1 MALWRIAL
9 VSIKWIV
16 REITRQIS
24 WVMSISLENAIQ
36 NWLLSLTA
44 YGWTE
49 QRNLPSEYT
58 QLDSITNANDW
69 YIDTWIVADVDDMEF
84 DIVATINS
92 ASNTSWYILQSRI
105 NASAYIYWIS
115 WSATGNTII
124 GAFSWTNII
133 VDNIVRSNWWKYHV
147 NVKCKNG
154 SITLTVEDLINET
167 SETNTGTYTFTA
179 LTTNI
184 WLFSNVSWG
193 WTINNWNT
201 SVHSAYIKKSWVKVF
216 EYVPCKN
223 SSNIAW
229 MYDNISWTFLPAT
242 NTAQWWSMVAWS
254 EVVPTPTAPMDIV
267 SNNGVLKYSANM
279 ANVNAQT
286 ALVGYYISASGVVTA
301 SLQNW
306 IYQDYIP
313 VEPNTTYTITMSSP
327 VYFVSIS
334 EYSTADD
341 SGFIVR
347 DASGSG
353 THTQF
358 TITTSANTHFVR
370 FGANIDGSSSVTLE
384 SVLAINWQLNKGNSM
399 PYTPYIEGGVYTDG
413 TVETINA
420 HGKNLYNK
428 ADGVLFGYPS
438 GNYTWIQ
445 KADNTAELT
454 IMVKLKEGSTYT
466 ATRAENSVSI
476 FRIQASSTSTL
487 TDRQSLVDI
496 DSTGTSTVTTKTFTV
511 PYGAPYVL
519 FYVRNTAAQSTLTV
533 DDAINAFQVEEGST
547 ATTYEP
553 YFNGGTATAEML
565 LKVGNYIDEQSIID
579 GVNTRN
585 VGIKVLD
592 GTENWAFRNQ
602 SLSLFYATIADTY
615 FNDSQANHLALS
627 THFLGVEVNNTNMP
641 DNSCKCASLT
651 GTNSLQVFVKSTN
664 FAAPEDIKSW
674 LASQYAAGTPVIVI
688 YPLETPTT
696 ETVAGQTMNIQAWS
710 NTIEITQASI
720 DDLEL
725 SAEYK
730 ALQSN

>member
-1 MALWRIAL
+1 
-9 VSIKWIV
+9 
-16 REITRQIS
+16 
-24 WVMSISLENAIQ
+24 
-36 NWLLSLTA
+36 
-44 YGWTE
+44 
-49 QRNLPSEYT
+49 
-58 QLDSITNANDW
+58 
-69 YIDTWIVADVDDMEF
+69 
-84 DIVATINS
+84 
-92 ASNTSWYILQSRI
+92 
-105 NASAYIYWIS
+105 
-115 WSATGNTII
+115 
-124 GAFSWTNII
+124 
-133 VDNIVRSNWWKYHV
+133 
-147 NVKCKNG
+147 
-154 SITLTVEDLINET
+154 
-167 SETNTGTYTFTA
+167 
-179 LTTNI
+179 
-184 WLFSNVSWG
+184 
-193 WTINNWNT
+193 
-201 SVHSAYIKKSWVKVF
+201 
-216 EYVPCKN
+216 
-223 SSNIAW
+223 
-229 MYDNISWTFLPAT
+229 
-242 NTAQWWSMVAWS
+242 
-254 EVVPTPTAPMDIV
+254 MDIV

-579 GVNTRN
+579 GVVTRN
-585 VGIKVLD
+585 VGVKVLD

-696 ETVAGQTMNIQAWS
+696 ETVAGQTMNIQA
-710 NTIEITQASI
+710 
-720 DDLEL
+720 
-725 SAEYK
+725 
-730 ALQSN
+730 